1 MDYCDVEKKLSL
13 IKPGQFF
20 RIGYKTAIP
29 IKAEYK
35 NIIEIIKVCTETVR
49 TGVKYQNISSV
60 TVKEKDPIYKSNK
73 RWLIKNSVFE
83 NTNNNELYIRLANLR
98 HGANY
103 KRSYIIKID
112 KNIFYYEEIPDEFT
126 KYIIPSYFTKN
137 SEVSNRPI
145 KDVKISNIIMIK
157 KF

>member
-1 MDYCDVEKKLSL
+1 MNYCDVEKKLSF

-20 RIGYKTAIP
+20 RIDYKTDIP

-83 NTNNNELYIRLANLR
+83 NTNNNELYIRLANLT
-98 HGANY
+98 HGANL
-103 KRSYIIKID
+103 KRYYLVKLD
-112 KNIFYYEEIPDEFT
+112 KNIFYYEEIPNEFK
-126 KYIIPSYFTKN
+126 KYIVPSYFTKN
-137 SEVSNRPI
+137 SEVSYRPI
-145 KDVKISNIIMIK
+145 KDVKISNITMIK
-157 KF
+157 SF

>member
-1 MDYCDVEKKLSL
+1 MNYCDVEKKLSL

-20 RIGYKTAIP
+20 RIGYRTNIP
-29 IKAEYK
+29 IKIEYK

-73 RWLIKNSVFE
+73 KWLIKNSVFE
-83 NTNNNELYIRLANLR
+83 NTNNNELYIRLANLKV
-98 HGANY
+98 GANL
-103 KRSYIIKID
+103 KRYYLVKLD
-112 KNIFYYEEIPDEFT
+112 KNIFYYEEIPDEFK

-137 SEVSNRPI
+137 SEVSYRPI
-145 KDVKISNIIMIK
+145 KDVKISNIMMIK